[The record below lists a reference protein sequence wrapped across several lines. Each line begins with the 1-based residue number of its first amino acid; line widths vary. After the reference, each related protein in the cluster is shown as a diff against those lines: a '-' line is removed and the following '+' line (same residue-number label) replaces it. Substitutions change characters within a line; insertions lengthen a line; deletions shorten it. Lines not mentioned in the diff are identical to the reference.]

1 MPRLPQISGRTLIR
15 LLHALGYETV
25 RQRGSHVRL
34 RKMTPIGEHNITVP
48 DHKTL
53 AKGTL
58 NDLLTQ
64 VSLWNAISKQE
75 LLNQLG

>member
-58 NDLLTQ
+58 NDLLAQ

>member
-1 MPRLPQISGRTLIR
+1 
-15 LLHALGYETV
+15 
-25 RQRGSHVRL
+25 
-34 RKMTPIGEHNITVP
+34 MTPIGEHNITVP